1 MLSSKPV
8 LLCIGSGPGIGR
20 SVTALFAAKRYQ
32 NVALIA
38 RRPEQLDIE
47 KAAILEATGHGVDVR
62 MYALDITDTEALH
75 STITRIQQT
84 LGNIEC
90 VFYNAAR
97 VQKSSF
103 FTYRVEDLEYD
114 FKICVSAL
122 YIVAKRLMPHL
133 LDLAEMKPYFK
144 PAFIVTSSMLPVEPM
159 PDLFALSL
167 AKAAQRNLVKS
178 LSMTYGPHGVHIGV
192 INVAGFVSP
201 EDKVTNPNNIAQKT
215 WEWFDTRGNAPFE
228 VRI

>member
-75 STITRIQQT
+75 STITRIEQT

-114 FKICVSAL
+114 L
-122 YIVAKRLMPHL
+122 
-133 LDLAEMKPYFK
+133 
-144 PAFIVTSSMLPVEPM
+144 
-159 PDLFALSL
+159 
-167 AKAAQRNLVKS
+167 
-178 LSMTYGPHGVHIGV
+178 
-192 INVAGFVSP
+192 
-201 EDKVTNPNNIAQKT
+201 KVTVP
-215 WEWFDTRGNAPFE
+215 
-228 VRI
+228 RIS

>member
-1 MLSSKPV
+1 
-8 LLCIGSGPGIGR
+8 
-20 SVTALFAAKRYQ
+20 
-32 NVALIA
+32 
-38 RRPEQLDIE
+38 
-47 KAAILEATGHGVDVR
+47 
-62 MYALDITDTEALH
+62 
-75 STITRIQQT
+75 
-84 LGNIEC
+84 
-90 VFYNAAR
+90 
-97 VQKSSF
+97 
-103 FTYRVEDLEYD
+103 
-114 FKICVSAL
+114 
-122 YIVAKRLMPHL
+122 MPHL